1 MEAMQEEEL
10 GTKRR
15 WLQNGAALLE
25 AQESINQKAV
35 EFHVIFESIQDF
47 PSSEGMHEA
56 IRIQERTFQTISKSL
71 HDRHLAI
78 QTNRCLYTDQEVQ
91 YRTSMEDANH
101 RAILKM
107 IKYKAA
113 TQVLRNT
120 AALQRRRRCAPK
132 SRQRLGRITYNL
144 PHLDT
149 LGPGLFLDKR

>member
-1 MEAMQEEEL
+1 MYEVTLIQEE
-10 GTKRR
+10 
-15 WLQNGAALLE
+15 
-25 AQESINQKAV
+25 
-35 EFHVIFESIQDF
+35 
-47 PSSEGMHEA
+47 
-56 IRIQERTFQTISKSL
+56 TFQTISKSL
-71 HDRHLAI
+71 HNGILAI
-78 QTNRCLYTDQEVQ
+78 QTNRRLYTDQEVQ

-120 AALQRRRRCAPK
+120 AALQRRGRCAPK
-132 SRQRLGRITYNL
+132 SRQRLGRITYSL